1 MLSPTLTEFMTKDCK
16 NTIFY
21 NEEVRTVCE
30 ECENSAERIRQLI
43 DENRRLKKHIRK
55 LKANAAAKK
64 KVEFSKLIF
73 VGVSVLTLAITVF
86 SCRVIWLT
94 MDTSALAY
102 LIPAVFAEMASATGF
117 YYTKAKA
124 ENKIKLM
131 KLNGVEPEASNFENN

>member
-1 MLSPTLTEFMTKDCK
+1 MRGEYETPGAAGTGTTEDPQ
-16 NTIFY
+16 IQI
-21 NEEVRTVCE
+21 E
-30 ECENSAERIRQLI
+30 QLKE
-43 DENRRLKKHIRK
+43 ENRRLRKQIRQ
-55 LKANAAAKK
+55 LRAAAAEKK

-73 VGVSVLTLAITVF
+73 LGVSIVTIAITVF
-86 SCRVIWLT
+86 SCRMIWLT

-131 KLNGVEPEASNFENN
+131 AASGVQPEPSNFNDF

>member
-1 MLSPTLTEFMTKDCK
+1 MRGEYETPGAAGTGTTEDPQ
-16 NTIFY
+16 IQI
-21 NEEVRTVCE
+21 E
-30 ECENSAERIRQLI
+30 QLKE
-43 DENRRLKKHIRK
+43 ENRRLRKQIRQ
-55 LKANAAAKK
+55 LKAAAAAKK

-73 VGVSVLTLAITVF
+73 MGVSIVTIAITVF
-86 SCRVIWLT
+86 SCRMIWLT

-131 KLNGVEPEASNFENN
+131 AASGVQPEPSNFNDF

>member
-1 MLSPTLTEFMTKDCK
+1 MQE
-16 NTIFY
+16 Y
-21 NEEVRTVCE
+21 EEPEATAQGTAE
-30 ECENSAERIRQLI
+30 PDPERIRQLYE
-43 DENRRLKKHIRK
+43 ENRRLRKQIRQ
-55 LKANAAAKK
+55 LKAAAAEKK

-73 VGVSVLTLAITVF
+73 LGVSIVTIAITVF

-131 KLNGVEPEASNFENN
+131 ALSGVQPEAHNFDT

>member
-1 MLSPTLTEFMTKDCK
+1 MQGYEEPEAAAPGTTEPDPEQIRHLKAAA
-16 NTIFY
+16 
-21 NEEVRTVCE
+21 
-30 ECENSAERIRQLI
+30 AER
-43 DENRRLKKHIRK
+43 
-55 LKANAAAKK
+55 K

-73 VGVSVLTLAITVF
+73 LGVSIVTIAITVF

-117 YYTKAKA
+117 YYSKAKA

-131 KLNGVEPEASNFENN
+131 AASGVQPEPSNFNDY

>member
-1 MLSPTLTEFMTKDCK
+1 MQGYEEPEAAAPGTTEPDP
-16 NTIFY
+16 
-21 NEEVRTVCE
+21 EQ
-30 ECENSAERIRQLI
+30 IRQLYE
-43 DENRRLKKHIRK
+43 ENRRLRKQIRH
-55 LKANAAAKK
+55 LKTAAAERK

-73 VGVSVLTLAITVF
+73 LGVSIVTIAITVF

-117 YYTKAKA
+117 YYSKAKA

-131 KLNGVEPEASNFENN
+131 AASGVQPEPSNFNDY

>member
-1 MLSPTLTEFMTKDCK
+1 MQGYEEPEATAQGTTEPDP
-16 NTIFY
+16 
-21 NEEVRTVCE
+21 
-30 ECENSAERIRQLI
+30 ERIRQLYE
-43 DENRRLKKHIRK
+43 ENRRLRKQIRQ
-55 LKANAAAKK
+55 LKAAAAERK

-73 VGVSVLTLAITVF
+73 LGVSIVTIAITVF

-131 KLNGVEPEASNFENN
+131 AASGVQPEPSNFNEF